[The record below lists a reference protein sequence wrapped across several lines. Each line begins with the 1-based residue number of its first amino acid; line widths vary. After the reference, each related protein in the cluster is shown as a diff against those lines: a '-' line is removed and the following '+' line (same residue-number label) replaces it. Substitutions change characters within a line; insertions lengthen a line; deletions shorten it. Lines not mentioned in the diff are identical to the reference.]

1 MLREY
6 FTQDLYTALIL
17 FCLLLVVV
25 SSQLYSSRFV
35 DFIAVVWNDKYSK
48 LYFRERK
55 KLDIFNGL
63 LFLNL
68 VISGGI
74 FLVICYHY
82 FIEKTNQESFTVL
95 IVTLSLFLIFILKV
109 LLERLIA
116 YFFEFSEMAKQYL
129 FRKTTYK
136 NSSGLILLI
145 SNVLLIFSEIDDIV
159 IIYAVISIIFLIITI
174 GFIRFIK
181 DYQKVL
187 ITNLFYFL
195 LYLCA
200 LEIGSYVI
208 LYKVIKDYF
217 G

>member
-95 IVTLSLFLIFILKV
+95 IVTLSLLLIFILKV

-187 ITNLFYFL
+187 IPNLFYFL